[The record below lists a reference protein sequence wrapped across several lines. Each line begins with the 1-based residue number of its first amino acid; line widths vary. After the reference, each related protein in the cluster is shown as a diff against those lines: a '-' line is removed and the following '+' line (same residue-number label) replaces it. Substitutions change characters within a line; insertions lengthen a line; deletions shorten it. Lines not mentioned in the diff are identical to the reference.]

1 MNKNNKTKTKVS
13 RTAKQS
19 KSLSDYVALALS
31 TVGVG
36 YLPLA
41 PGTWGSAVGVL
52 IFIGAR
58 EIETTIT
65 RSYLLAGYSQ
75 ATVVAW
81 DHAAI
86 AVLLFLLCSTGIWS
100 AARTSILLK
109 LKDPPK
115 VVIDE
120 VMGQLITFLF
130 VPFSISWKY
139 IFAGFL
145 LFRLFDIWKPYPI
158 DLLQDLPGGLGI
170 CLDDV
175 LAGVYAGIA
184 LMCLH
189 ALGTLLG

>member
-13 RTAKQS
+13 RTAKES
-19 KSLSDYVALALS
+19 KSLSDHVALALS

-52 IFIGAR
+52 IFISAR
-58 EIETTIT
+58 EFETTIT
-65 RSYLLAGYSQ
+65 RSYLLAGYNQ

-86 AVLLFLLCSTGIWS
+86 AVLLFFLCMTGIWS

-109 LKDPPK
+109 VKDPPK

-175 LAGVYAGIA
+175 FAGVYAGIS
-184 LMCLH
+184 LMCLY